1 MTGPALKL
9 PFGLRDGVLT
19 HVGEVESGKAC
30 GCTCPGCD
38 APLVAKKGPRVVHHF
53 AHAGGAECAHAVET
67 ALHLAA
73 KNTIERAG
81 YFVIPG
87 VRLDFGS
94 YKEPWLLAGA
104 QRVVPDS
111 VVLEH
116 RMGGVVPDVV
126 LTVAGKP
133 LLVEVAVT
141 HYVGEEKRARLA
153 AMDLSTV
160 EVSLSHLVRDTSE
173 AAIAAAV
180 VDGVEH
186 KRWIHNARVDRERR
200 RVMAA
205 ADELPLVQ
213 RSMATHADGC
223 PLPAREWR
231 GRPYANVIEDCAYC
245 EFCVET
251 GLGGDTLLCLGRR
264 RISTLD
270 DWQRARGGPKST
282 A

>member
-1 MTGPALKL
+1 MSGPALKL

-19 HVGEVESGKAC
+19 HVGEVEAGKAC
-30 GCTCPGCD
+30 GCTCPGCG
-38 APLVAKKGPRVVHHF
+38 APLVAKKGTKVVHHF
-53 AHAGGAECAHAVET
+53 AHATGADCEHAVET

-81 YFVIPG
+81 YFVVPR

-94 YKEPWLLAGA
+94 HKKPWLLSGA
-104 QRVVPDS
+104 QRVVPEA

-126 LTVAGKP
+126 LIVGGKP

-141 HYVGEEKRARLA
+141 HFVDEEKRARLA

-160 EVSLSHLVRDTSE
+160 EVSLSHLARDTSE
-173 AAIAAAV
+173 GAIAAAV

-186 KRWIHNARVDRERR
+186 KRWIHNARVERERR

-205 ADELPLVQ
+205 ADALPVVQ
-213 RSMATHADGC
+213 RGMATHVDGC

-231 GRPYANVIEDCAYC
+231 GRPYANVIDDCANC
-245 EFCVET
+245 EFCVEP
-251 GLGGDTLLCLGRR
+251 GLGGYTLLCLGRR
-264 RISTLD
+264 RISTLE
-270 DWQRARGGPKST
+270 DWQRARSGPKRSD
-282 A
+282 